1 MDEKQLKIE
10 EFAMITGVDE
20 PTAKR
25 VMEANGYQ
33 HEMAIAQ
40 YFDNPDLLPGLKPM
54 IGGSIHSDPV
64 PLGSVLD
71 YFACNLSDFKG
82 FKAGPLE
89 DDVLATFPDYAF
101 KGSLEDAAILAR
113 EQSKYLMINVQ
124 DMGTI
129 NSIAL
134 NTVFAEESIASFIQ
148 ENFVLVQI
156 MNSRYSSSTPSLSFY
171 SFPSHTH
178 TLFPPFSPEG
188 MTYLSWCSTSEF
200 PHIAIIHPK
209 TGLKKRTFQGG
220 VIKDE
225 FVKDC
230 MPFPPS
236 PPFPSP
242 LHHPSP
248 FPSPPVSTFLQFNS
262 VDEDEQEFA
271 GEYDEAFDAFDEND
285 ADYLAAIQA
294 SMNDTPN
301 AGDATATQTQS
312 DGGDSSAVLGD
323 FVPQGNELVLVG
335 TAIDGAD
342 ETTNDD
348 PKKDDGK
355 ETPKPVDDDSD
366 DDDLTIRF

>member
-1 MDEKQLKIE
+1 
-10 EFAMITGVDE
+10 
-20 PTAKR
+20 
-25 VMEANGYQ
+25 
-33 HEMAIAQ
+33 
-40 YFDNPDLLPGLKPM
+40 
-54 IGGSIHSDPV
+54 
-64 PLGSVLD
+64 
-71 YFACNLSDFKG
+71 
-82 FKAGPLE
+82 
-89 DDVLATFPDYAF
+89 
-101 KGSLEDAAILAR
+101 
-113 EQSKYLMINVQ
+113 MINVQ

-156 MNSRYSSSTPSLSFY
+156 MNS
-171 SFPSHTH
+171 
-178 TLFPPFSPEG
+178 SPEG

-225 FVKDC
+225 FVKD
-230 MPFPPS
+230 
-236 PPFPSP
+236 
-242 LHHPSP
+242 L
-248 FPSPPVSTFLQFNS
+248 STFLQFNS